1 MNRRLGSFGTTMLFA
16 LVLAVP
22 AHAQMGG
29 QNTDRFE
36 LFGGYLLT
44 SSVEGPQGGDNT
56 VFHEQNFLTWGLRA
70 GSSYTDRWAVE
81 LGFAY
86 ASTNQLEVTDV
97 NATTLTDARFLIADL
112 SILHHFNPD
121 SRFILALFAGPSW
134 VQSRIELSGTQQK
147 DDNLALHGGATLKA
161 FVLPGET
168 TYLRFDA
175 RYRYFSRAME
185 FDDHRRDITGVEATF
200 GFGIEF

>member
-1 MNRRLGSFGTTMLFA
+1 MNHLRIVRRCHKRERKFTNKLGSFGTTMLFA
-16 LVLAVP
+16 LVLAAP

-44 SSVEGPQGGDNT
+44 SSVEGPQ
-56 VFHEQNFLTWGLRA
+56 E
-70 GSSYTDRWAVE
+70 E
-81 LGFAY
+81 KGFAY
-86 ASTNQLEVTDV
+86 ASTNQFEVTVDGV
-97 NATTLTDARFLIADL
+97 TTLTDARFLIADL

-147 DDNLALHGGATLKA
+147 DDHPALHGGAALKA

-185 FDDHRRDITGVEATF
+185 FDDHRRDITGVEVTF

>member
-1 MNRRLGSFGTTMLFA
+1 MLFA
-16 LVLAVP
+16 LVLAAP

-36 LFGGYLLT
+36 LFGGYLRT
-44 SSVEGPQGGDNT
+44 SSVEGPLGGSNT
-56 VFHEQNFLTWGLRA
+56 SFLGQNFLMLGLRA

-81 LGFAY
+81 FSFAY
-86 ASTNQLEVTDV
+86 ASTTQLEVTV
-97 NATTLTDARFLIADL
+97 GITTTPTDARFLIADL

-121 SRFILALFAGPSW
+121 SRFILVLFAGPSW
-134 VQSRIELSGTQQK
+134 VQSRMELSGTQQK
-147 DDNLALHGGATLKA
+147 DDQLTLHGGAALKA

-175 RYRYFSRAME
+175 RYRYFSRALE
-185 FDDHRRDITGVEATF
+185 FDDHRRDISGVEATL